1 MNILNELT
9 VKSLKKNKRRT
20 VVTCFGILL
29 SVALIT
35 AITTFVSSMQ
45 GSLVDYAKKNAG
57 NYHVLA
63 ENVPKEKQKYLLYN
77 EKVEKKIVIQTIGNA
92 KPLSLQYAEGISEEN
107 QSEIKVRAVKQENFA
122 DLGMVLESGRFPKN
136 RNEIVI
142 PEHFRGNYSTKIRV
156 GDRLKLTI
164 EGKEKEY
171 TISGISG
178 ISAVEFHDHDGDGTL
193 GYSLFTVSG
202 NEDNDKNIDVAMLMK
217 NPKDAFDFRKMLEK
231 KLGLHELQINDT
243 LLTFQGAVKN
253 ADVLIT
259 LKVLAGIVIGIILL
273 TSIFVIK
280 NSFDISI
287 TERLKQYGMLASVG
301 ATSRQIRQN
310 VLFEGAILGAVSIP
324 FGILLGIGA
333 IWCTIQV
340 VMAILKGTTFNGE
353 VVLKLY
359 VSVESILIAAIV
371 TIIMIYISSLIP
383 AKKAEKVSPMEAI
396 RETKTTK
403 LEAKKLRTS
412 KMFQKVFGIEGEIA
426 RKNLKRSRKK
436 YRTTIFSLFI
446 SIVLFLSISSVRIY
460 GQEMQNMEYA
470 KMDYNLIARYDGQ
483 EMKEKEKN
491 YQKAGK
497 VEGIKK
503 SELVKV
509 WVTTPINVSF
519 TDEAEKSRG
528 ITEFSQ
534 EEKDKEVEFMFY
546 SISDKAY
553 KEFVK
558 KLGLS
563 YAEVKDKG
571 ILCDTTITFVRNEG
585 DERAKRTKYHELTVK
600 EGEKLRF
607 DGGEIEIAKRSDK
620 LPFTQNFYYGVSI
633 IVSDEWMANRDFSY
647 DGLYIDAD
655 DTFKVRQNIEKITGE
670 NNWLYMD
677 FEERAK
683 ENNSINLIISIFL
696 YGFVAVISIIG
707 ITNIFNTITTNMAL
721 RSREFATLRSVG
733 MTDKEFK
740 KMIWYESFLYG
751 TKALLLGIP
760 VGLGVSY
767 IFYRQFTDILELPYH
782 VPYRQVIICILFVF
796 AIVCMTMQY
805 SVKKVE
811 KQNIIETIR
820 SENI

>member
-1 MNILNELT
+1 MNVLNELT

-20 VVTCFGILL
+20 VVTVFGILL

-57 NYHVLA
+57 NYHILA
-63 ENVPKEKQKYLLYN
+63 ENVPEEKQKYLLYN

-92 KPLSLQYAEGISEEN
+92 KTVSLQYKQEVQEEN
-107 QSEIKVRAVKQENFA
+107 INKTKVRAVKKKDFT
-122 DLGMVLESGRFPKN
+122 DLGIVLQSGNFPKKE
-136 RNEIVI
+136 NEIVI
-142 PEHFRGNYSTKIRV
+142 PEHFLNAYSIKINV
-156 GDRLKLTI
+156 GDTLKLDVD
-164 EGKEKEY
+164 GKEKKY
-171 TISGISG
+171 IVSGISG
-178 ISAVEFHDHDGDGTL
+178 ISAVEFYDDEGQL
-193 GYSLFTVSG
+193 GCSLFTVPEHEVNG
-202 NEDNDKNIDVAMLMK
+202 ENIDIAMLMK
-217 NPKDAFDFRKMLEK
+217 TPKETFAFKKILEK
-231 KLGLHELQINDT
+231 EVGLNDLNVNDT
-243 LLTFQGAVKN
+243 LLTFQGAVEN
-253 ADVLIT
+253 ADMLIT

-273 TSIFVIK
+273 TSVFVIK

-301 ATSRQIRQN
+301 ATSKQIRKN
-310 VLFEGAILGAVSIP
+310 VLFEGAILGVAAIP
-324 FGILLGIGA
+324 LGILLGIGA

-340 VMAILKGTTFNGE
+340 VMEILKGTTFNGE
-353 VVLKLY
+353 IALKLY
-359 VSVESILIAAIV
+359 VSVEAILIAVVVA
-371 TIIMIYISSLIP
+371 IIMIYISSLIP

-396 RETKTTK
+396 RETKGTK
-403 LEAKKLRTS
+403 LEAKQLRTS
-412 KMFQKVFGIEGEIA
+412 KFFQKVFGIEGEIA

-436 YRTTIFSLFI
+436 YRTTVFSLFI

-460 GQEMQNMEYA
+460 GQEIQDMEYA
-470 KMDYNLIARYDGQ
+470 KMDYNLIARYDEQ
-483 EMKEKEKN
+483 DMKEKGKI

-509 WVTTPINVSF
+509 WITTPINVSF

-534 EEKDKEVEFMFY
+534 EEKDKEMEFVFY
-546 SISDKAY
+546 SVSDKTY
-553 KEFVK
+553 KEFAK

-563 YAEVKDKG
+563 YEEVKDKG
-571 ILCDTTITFVRNEG
+571 ILCDTSIAFVR
-585 DERAKRTKYHELTVK
+585 DENDEKAKRTKYHELTVK

-607 DGGEIEIAKRSDK
+607 DGGEIEIAKRSDRV
-620 LPFTQNFYYGVSI
+620 PFTQNFYYGVNI
-633 IVSDEWMANRDFSY
+633 IVSEAWMSAKDFHY

-655 DTFKVRQNIEKITGE
+655 DTFKVRENIEKITGE
-670 NNWLYMD
+670 DNWLYMD

-683 ENNSINLIISIFL
+683 ENNSINMIISIFL
-696 YGFVAVISIIG
+696 YGFVAVISVIG

-740 KMIWYESFLYG
+740 KMIWYESLLYG

-760 VGLGVSY
+760 VGLGLSY

-782 VPYRQVIICILFVF
+782 VPYHQLIICILFVF
-796 AIVCMTMQY
+796 SIVCMTMQY